1 MPDNTGNK
9 QVNPAFEA
17 QKFKKGQSG
26 NPKGRPKGS
35 RSKLSE
41 SFLTDVL
48 EVWNEH
54 GKAVLKE
61 MAQDKPAEF
70 ARMVAS
76 IIPKELDLSSSDASI
91 TPQILPWDAMYPTM
105 KAASETEQ

>member
-1 MPDNTGNK
+1 MPDNTPKKTPKESNLR
-9 QVNPAFEA
+9 PAW
-17 QKFKKGQSG
+17 KKGQSG

-48 EVWNEH
+48 EAWNEH
-54 GKAVLKE
+54 GKAALKE

-76 IIPKELDLSSSDASI
+76 IIPKELDLSSSDGTM
-91 TPQILPWDAMYPTM
+91 TPQQTIYQLPDNGRG
-105 KAASETEQ
+105 